1 MTVILECVEKR
12 IAKIY
17 FAQHILKM
25 RSRISCPTAC
35 HNHNPQYPPADFGYF
50 PRKIPGGGGEDTRLA
65 LEWFPHAASH

>member
-1 MTVILECVEKR
+1 LTVILECVEKR

-35 HNHNPQYPPADFGYF
+35 HNHNPQYPPADSIF
-50 PRKIPGGGGEDTRLA
+50 PARYREEGERIPG
-65 LEWFPHAASH
+65 SH